1 LSKGGQ
7 VSPDDVLQNIGLH
20 QVVGV
25 NQNISGANDSP
36 LGDRGPGRTVW
47 LAQPVGCLS
56 DDFQI
61 PANRVKNDGF
71 PGPLPALPGGVRQN
85 SVYAVADVNQIKAG
99 LLHGRLER
107 QGLGQD
113 PLANDW
119 VQAARID
126 EIDWRL
132 QQLTKILK

>member
-1 LSKGGQ
+1 LPKGGQ
-7 VSPDDVLQNIGLH
+7 VSLDDVLQNIGLH

-36 LGDRGPGRTVW
+36 PGDRGPGRTVW
-47 LAQPVGCLS
+47 LAQSVGCLS

-71 PGPLPALPGGVRQN
+71 PGPLPALSGGVGQN
-85 SVYAVADVNQIKAG
+85 SVYAVADVNEIKARI
-99 LLHGRLER
+99 LHGRLKR

-113 PLANDW
+113 ALANGW

-126 EIDWRL
+126 EIDWGL

>member
-1 LSKGGQ
+1 MPKGGQ
-7 VSPDDVLQNIGLH
+7 VSLDDVLQNIGLH

-25 NQNISGANDSP
+25 NQNISGVNDSP
-36 LGDRGPGRTVW
+36 PGDRGPGRTVR

-71 PGPLPALPGGVRQN
+71 PGPLPALSGSVGQN
-85 SVYAVADVNQIKAG
+85 SARI
-99 LLHGRLER
+99 LHGRLKR

-119 VQAARID
+119 VQATRIY
-126 EIDWRL
+126 EIDWGF